1 MAKAVKVIKNMQKVF
16 ISYVNIEAIQ
26 FIDESGQR
34 LFYPLISYFTD
45 DSDDPFIFQTEG
57 HQYFENAIQL
67 AKDITLSLISLYEN
81 VNDEIVC
88 RMIDPEENTT
98 ISLEQEVSAHFAMR
112 ELEQIK
118 RRNINHIH

>member
-1 MAKAVKVIKNMQKVF
+1 MTKAVKAIENMQKVYITF
-16 ISYVNIEAIQ
+16 VNIEAIQ
-26 FIDESGQR
+26 FIDESGQS

-57 HQYFENAIQL
+57 HHYFESAFQL
-67 AKDITLSLISLYEN
+67 AKDVTLSLVTLYEN

-98 ISLEQEVSAHFAMR
+98 ISLEQEVSAHFAMQ